1 MQHRQRLPNSVTLSS
16 PGAWFYA
23 GSHKRPRSNAMHI
36 GVPSD
41 IKIHEYP
48 MGLTRPPVA
57 KLVTRGHQ
65 VTIAPGPEAPQM
77 RYRP

>member
-1 MQHRQRLPNSVTLSS
+1 
-16 PGAWFYA
+16 
-23 GSHKRPRSNAMHI
+23 MHI

-41 IKIHEYP
+41 IKIHEYRV
-48 MGLTRPPVA
+48 GLTRPPVA

-65 VTIAPGPEAPQM
+65 VTIETGAGAGIDFTDGDYVAVGARIAPGAEAPQM

>member
-1 MQHRQRLPNSVTLSS
+1 
-16 PGAWFYA
+16 
-23 GSHKRPRSNAMHI
+23 MHI

-65 VTIAPGPEAPQM
+65 VTIETGAGAAEDNAAPAAAAAEPAAE
-77 RYRP
+77 

>member
-1 MQHRQRLPNSVTLSS
+1 
-16 PGAWFYA
+16 
-23 GSHKRPRSNAMHI
+23 MHI